1 MSKSKWT
8 VSAMVAAML
17 LTMVAGFTVPVTAE
31 AAAVRLRTK
40 LTGPA
45 IGGEVPHG
53 VAKFRERA
61 NGNRRFSTEVE
72 DVNLPAGTVLH
83 VFVNSTELGT
93 ITLSALQKGELEVKT
108 RDGGVVP
115 PMAKGDVVT
124 VKDSGNI
131 TILSGTF

>member
-1 MSKSKWT
+1 MRKSKWT
-8 VSAMVAAML
+8 AGALVAAML
-17 LTMVAGFTVPVTAE
+17 LTVVAGITAPVTAE
-31 AAAVRLRTK
+31 AAGVKLKTK

-45 IGGEVPHG
+45 IGGQVPHG
-53 VAKFRERA
+53 VAKFKEKGA
-61 NGNRRFSTEVE
+61 NRKFSTEVQ

-93 ITLSALQKGELEVKT
+93 ITLSALKRGQLEVHTK
-108 RDGGVVP
+108 DGGVVP

-124 VKDSGNI
+124 VVDPGSV

>member
-1 MSKSKWT
+1 MRKSKWT
-8 VSAMVAAML
+8 ASGLVAAML
-17 LTMVAGFTVPVTAE
+17 LTVVAGIMAPVTAE
-31 AAAVRLRTK
+31 AAAVKLKAK

-45 IGGEVPHG
+45 IGGQVPHG
-53 VAKFRERA
+53 VAKFKEKGA
-61 NGNRRFSTEVE
+61 NRRFSTEVE
-72 DVNLPAGTVLH
+72 DVNLAAGTVLH

-124 VKDSGNI
+124 VVAPGGV